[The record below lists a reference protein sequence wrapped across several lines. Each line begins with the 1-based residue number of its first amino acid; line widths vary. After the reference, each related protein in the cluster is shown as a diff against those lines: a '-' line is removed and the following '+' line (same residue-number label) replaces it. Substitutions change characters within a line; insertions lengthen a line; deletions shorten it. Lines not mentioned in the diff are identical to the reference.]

1 VPNVLQKHV
10 AGVHLEY
17 NTIDD
22 TPNYDDKLCFQFI
35 AAVTRTCFIQ
45 SVSFNLT
52 PHVIIVKYTFII
64 VKNRSN
70 VIKLINATVCYIEDI
85 FLIVKISS
93 K

>member
-1 VPNVLQKHV
+1 MPNVLQKHV

-52 PHVIIVKYTFII
+52 PHVIIVK
-64 VKNRSN
+64 NRSN
-70 VIKLINATVCYIEDI
+70 VIKLINATVCYIEDT